1 MSCCTTSFLLL
12 LVFAIANNASAQSK
26 AADSTRNLRLRRH
39 SPSER
44 KKKGGKKVKG
54 SYIVT
59 LSDTI
64 SSSNVKQ
71 LAGKHASKM
80 RDEVKQCISN
90 GVLTYYNNTQEVQT
104 GRIFTSSIKG
114 FTLTGVPE
122 ELAQSLIDMTG
133 VIAIEEDMTIS
144 IDDPLE
150 WNQADGLSDQ
160 ERNLYEVDTKG
171 NSSCPQFLPWGIQ
184 RIGGPVPNNNPN
196 GRVFIV
202 DTGIKPSDDLNIDTS
217 LSIDFVDDGSSPAY
231 SDGNGHGTHVAGTV
245 AAIDNCIGVVGVVP
259 GATLVAVRVLDSQGQ
274 GSLSDVIAGIEYVA
288 SKGKSGDVA
297 NLSLGGGV
305 SSTLDAAVLK
315 AAATGIKFA
324 VAAGN
329 SGQDVQYTSP
339 ARINGDNIFT
349 VGAIDQYDA
358 LCSFSNYGSA
368 VDFAGPGKKILSLRR
383 SGGIVALSGT
393 SMATPH
399 IAGLLF
405 ANNITA
411 DGYAEG
417 VPDSTKQP
425 IACAKNS
432 SASTAA

>member
-1 MSCCTTSFLLL
+1 MSCYSLILL
-12 LVFAIANNASAQSK
+12 LVSAIVNYTSAQSK
-26 AADSTRNLRLRRH
+26 EAHSTRSLRVRRH

-44 KKKGGKKVKG
+44 NKKGKGGKKVKG

-59 LSDTI
+59 LSDDT
-64 SSSNVKQ
+64 SSYNVKEI
-71 LAGKHASKM
+71 AGKYASKM
-80 RDEVKQCISN
+80 RDEVKQCIANGQLTNYSN
-90 GVLTYYNNTQEVQT
+90 TKEVQT
-104 GRIFTSSIKG
+104 GRIYSSSIKG
-114 FTLTGVPE
+114 FTLTDVPE
-122 ELAQSLIDMTG
+122 ELAQSLFNLTG

-150 WNQADGLSDQ
+150 WNQTDDLMDQ
-160 ERNLYEVDTKG
+160 ERRLYEVDTTG
-171 NSSCPQFLPWGIQ
+171 DSTCPQLLPWGIK
-184 RIGGPVPNNNPN
+184 RIGGPVPNSNPN
-196 GRVFIV
+196 GKVFII
-202 DTGIKPSDDLNIDTS
+202 DTGIQPSDDLNIDTS
-217 LSIDFVDDGSSPAY
+217 LSIDFVDDGRSPAY

-259 GATLVAVRVLDSQGQ
+259 GAKVVAVRVLDSQGQ
-274 GSLSDVIAGIEYVA
+274 GSLSDVIAAVEYVA
-288 SKGKSGDVA
+288 SKGKPGDVA
-297 NLSLGGGV
+297 NMSLGGGV

-339 ARINGDNIFT
+339 ARVNGDNIFT
-349 VGAIDQYDA
+349 VGAIDQYDT

-368 VDFAGPGKKILSLRR
+368 VDYAGPGKKIFSLRS

-405 ANNITA
+405 ANSITA
-411 DGYAEG
+411 DGDAQG

-425 IACAKNS
+425 IAYS
-432 SASTAA
+432 IIS